1 MIILFYYFKLFF
13 ILVVLIS
20 LILFFFCFTT
30 GMNAMRYVVNCT
42 EIGVYGDLEQY
53 CNFVLF
59 NLCCQRPNIN
69 IKRGQN
75 GTCRHYF
82 LFETV
87 SNCICE
93 LVHGSQVTNYFY
105 LIHRFV
111 M

>member
-13 ILVVLIS
+13 ILFVLIS
-20 LILFFFCFTT
+20 LILFFCFTT
-30 GMNAMRYVVNCT
+30 GMNAMRYVVNYT

-59 NLCCQRPNIN
+59 NLCCQHPNIN

-75 GTCRHYF
+75 GTCRHNF

-87 SNCICE
+87 RNCIVKN
-93 LVHGSQVTNYFY
+93 L
-105 LIHRFV
+105 FV
-111 M
+111 S